1 MTRVLYLTSGGE
13 DYLSDGVLHGL
24 KSLLGADVVDVP
36 RRDPLYA
43 GLAPDYRE
51 QLYGRGFTLSD
62 RLPDLEVDRDRP
74 LLRALDGEFD
84 LVVFGD
90 IWQNW
95 GWWTQFRPH
104 LRTLKQNHTKLVALD
119 GGDGPVMY
127 PYGPSWWK
135 QMRPWPLP
143 RAHGRVDAY
152 FKRELTPLTA
162 RVRYL
167 GLLPSSTAIKLLQRH
182 VRPLAFSIP
191 EDALATGDEP
201 KTKLLATHTVDPD
214 VAALVDAGEA
224 GKYHFTQE
232 AEYYAD
238 MRAAKF
244 CVTMRKAGWEALRHY
259 EIAAQACVPC
269 FKDLGE
275 KPELSAPFGLIDGVN
290 CVVYTDARQLLQRI
304 ETMPDDEYARLR
316 AGALAW
322 ARANTTTERA
332 REVLTAVGLTAAAP

>member
-43 GLAPDYRE
+43 GLDPAYRA

-74 LLRALDGEFD
+74 LLRARDGEFD

-104 LRTLKQNHTKLVALD
+104 ARALRAGGTKLAALD

-127 PYGPSWWK
+127 PFGPSWFK

-143 RAHGRVDAY
+143 RAHDRIDAY
-152 FKRELTPLTA
+152 FKRELSPLTA
-162 RVRYL
+162 RVRYY
-167 GLLPSSTAIKLLQRH
+167 GLLPSGLATRALRRH
-182 VRPLAFSIP
+182 VRPLAFAIP
-191 EDALATGDEP
+191 EDALATGTEP
-201 KTKLLATHTVDPD
+201 KTQLLATHTVDPE

-259 EIAAQACVPC
+259 EIAAQGCVPC
-269 FKDLGE
+269 FRDLDE
-275 KPELSAPFGLIDGVN
+275 KPALSAPFGLQDGVN
-290 CVVYTDARQLLQRI
+290 CVVYTDARALMDRLNA
-304 ETMPDDEYARLR
+304 MGDDEYATLR

-322 ARANTTTERA
+322 ARRNTTAERA
-332 REVLTAVGLTAAAP
+332 REVLAAVGLSAG

>member
-1 MTRVLYLTSGGE
+1 MPRVLYLSSGGE

-24 KSLLGADVVDVP
+24 KSVLGDDVVDVP

-43 GLAPDYRE
+43 GLDPAYRGE
-51 QLYGRGFTLSD
+51 LYGRGFTLSD
-62 RLPDLEVDRDRP
+62 RLPDLPIDRDRP

-90 IWQNW
+90 IWQGW
-95 GWWTQFRPH
+95 GWWAQFRPH
-104 LRTLKQNHTKLVALD
+104 LSALRANGTKLVALD

-143 RAHGRVDAY
+143 RAHGRVDAF
-152 FKRELTPLTA
+152 FKRELSPLTA
-162 RVRYL
+162 RIRYF
-167 GLLPSSTAIKLLQRH
+167 GLLPTGLALRLLRRH
-182 VRPLAFSIP
+182 VAPIAFSIP

-201 KTKLLATHTVDPD
+201 KTRLLATHTVDPE

-224 GKYHFTQE
+224 GRYHFTTE
-232 AEYYAD
+232 ADYYAD
-238 MRAAKF
+238 MRAARF

-259 EIAAQACVPC
+259 EIAAQGCVPC
-269 FKDLGE
+269 FRDRDA
-275 KPELSAPFGLIDGVN
+275 KPALSAPFGLDDTNSIA
-290 CVVYTDARQLLQRI
+290 YTDARALLDRLDGMG
-304 ETMPDDEYARLR
+304 EDEYARLR

-322 ARANTTTERA
+322 ARSNTTTARA
-332 REVLTAVGLTAAAP
+332 RQVLAAVGLDAGP